1 MKKLSKFIAAV
12 FAVLLAFASCEVKT
26 SEVNEPVLSGV
37 KISSVD
43 SSFSDINLNNT
54 ESKIKFTIDL
64 PAGTKKVNVEASS
77 DNNVSFI
84 LYFNDEEY
92 ENNEIFELSQGS
104 NRITIEVMGTTS
116 KKYYLYL
123 NVPEIT
129 ASEITPDEDVS
140 IKQVRVGSKIATLNG
155 SSYSA
160 SIQDSTDTKTV
171 SVIITPSSSNAKV
184 TGVSSELTLNQG
196 NNSFTITVSNGS
208 SSANYTLTVDYTKTV
223 TPSYDVTVSSVK
235 VNGIEASANGTSF
248 TYSFPSDTAESKK
261 ALVSVTPSDSNASVS
276 SIGPVTIVSG
286 TPSNVSFTV
295 TNGTASQTYTL
306 IINYTKSVIEPDPVY
321 DVSLKS
327 VTVGGASV
335 SAAGKIYTYTK
346 KGSADSFTANIAAT
360 ATDSSAI
367 VTCSKSS
374 VTVSD
379 GSSENVTITVTNGT
393 ESETYTLIV
402 KYVKRAT
409 PPAPQSTQYWTNKDG
424 AVGTYKKISSFSDW
438 TENERIAQGAAYDDP
453 RTWKGV
459 QEVPYDVYAL
469 YAAWDDTNLYLMYEL
484 CNIADDDIFMIHDY
498 AGTDNANW
506 DNRDIPIGFALNTG
520 SSKCVTKPTITAQ
533 SKPIWGSIDFS
544 DENGMDY
551 ILYHSSKYGFAEH
564 KGSFVQ
570 VGTPGFFIA
579 DGTGFSYDKDKCLTV
594 NKSTEKGTS
603 GIDIRYTTGCVVT
616 GSANLKYECTPNDN
630 RTTSGQTGEDLMAST
645 NYKTVSSKHNSAR
658 DMSYMYTIP
667 LATIGITRAKL
678 ESEGIGVRQLTT
690 NGGSLM
696 DCLPWDPCMVD
707 VASDECSDDK
717 STSAEKRDLDEMT
730 TPQARI
736 GAM

>member
-12 FAVLLAFASCEVKT
+12 FAVLLAFASCEVKP

-43 SSFSDINLNNT
+43 SSFSDIIFKNT

-84 LYFNDEEY
+84 LFFNDEKY

-104 NRITIEVMGTTS
+104 NRITIEVLGTTS

-123 NVPEIT
+123 NVPESIPE
-129 ASEITPDEDVS
+129 EIPPEEIPTDED
-140 IKQVRVGSKIATLNG
+140 
-155 SSYSA
+155 
-160 SIQDSTDTKTV
+160 
-171 SVIITPSSSNAKV
+171 P
-184 TGVSSELTLNQG
+184 E
-196 NNSFTITVSNGS
+196 
-208 SSANYTLTVDYTKTV
+208 

-235 VNGIEASANGTSF
+235 VNGTEALKNGTS
-248 TYSFPSDTAESKK
+248 YSFTIPSSEADSQTAEVVVSPSDINAT
-261 ALVSVTPSDSNASVS
+261 VSEIA
-276 SIGPVTIVSG
+276 PVTVLSG
-286 TPSNVSFTV
+286 TPSNVTFTV
-295 TNGTASQTYTL
+295 TNGTS
-306 IINYTKSVIEPDPVY
+306 
-321 DVSLKS
+321 
-327 VTVGGASV
+327 
-335 SAAGKIYTYTK
+335 
-346 KGSADSFTANIAAT
+346 
-360 ATDSSAI
+360 
-367 VTCSKSS
+367 
-374 VTVSD
+374 
-379 GSSENVTITVTNGT
+379 
-393 ESETYTLIV
+393 SETYTLIV

-424 AVGTYKKISSFSDW
+424 AVGTYKTISSFSDW
-438 TENERIAQGAAYDDP
+438 TEKERIAQGAAYDDP

-506 DNRDIPIGFALNTG
+506 DNRNIPIGFALNTG
-520 SSKCVTKPTITAQ
+520 SSNCVTKPTITAQ
-533 SKPIWGSIDFS
+533 SKPIWGSIDFF
-544 DENGMDY
+544 DANGMDY

-564 KGSFVQ
+564 KDSFVQ

-579 DGTGFSYDKDKCLTV
+579 DGTGFSYDEDKCLSV
-594 NKSTEKGTS
+594 NTNTKKGTS

-616 GSANLKYECTPNDN
+616 GSGNLKYECTPNDN
-630 RTTSGQTGEDLMAST
+630 RTTSGQTGADLMAST

-717 STSAEKRDLDEMT
+717 STSAEKRDLDEIT

>member
-12 FAVLLAFASCEVKT
+12 FAVLLAFASCEVKP

-43 SSFSDINLNNT
+43 SSFSDIIFKNT

-84 LYFNDEEY
+84 LFFNDEKY

-104 NRITIEVMGTTS
+104 NRITIEVLGTTS

-123 NVPEIT
+123 NVPESVPEEIPPEEIPT
-129 ASEITPDEDVS
+129 ADPE
-140 IKQVRVGSKIATLNG
+140 
-155 SSYSA
+155 
-160 SIQDSTDTKTV
+160 
-171 SVIITPSSSNAKV
+171 
-184 TGVSSELTLNQG
+184 
-196 NNSFTITVSNGS
+196 
-208 SSANYTLTVDYTKTV
+208 

-235 VNGIEASANGTSF
+235 VNGTEALKNGTS
-248 TYSFPSDTAESKK
+248 YSFTIPSSEADSQTAEVVVSPSDINAT
-261 ALVSVTPSDSNASVS
+261 VSEIA
-276 SIGPVTIVSG
+276 PVTVLSG
-286 TPSNVSFTV
+286 TPSNVTFTV
-295 TNGTASQTYTL
+295 TNGTS
-306 IINYTKSVIEPDPVY
+306 
-321 DVSLKS
+321 
-327 VTVGGASV
+327 
-335 SAAGKIYTYTK
+335 
-346 KGSADSFTANIAAT
+346 
-360 ATDSSAI
+360 
-367 VTCSKSS
+367 
-374 VTVSD
+374 
-379 GSSENVTITVTNGT
+379 
-393 ESETYTLIV
+393 SETYTLIV

-424 AVGTYKKISSFSDW
+424 AVGTYKTISSFSDW
-438 TENERIAQGAAYDDP
+438 TEKERIAQGAAYDDP

-506 DNRDIPIGFALNTG
+506 DNRNIPIGFALNTG
-520 SSKCVTKPTITAQ
+520 SSNCVTKPTITAQ
-533 SKPIWGSIDFS
+533 SKPIWGSIDFF
-544 DENGMDY
+544 DANGMDY

-564 KGSFVQ
+564 KDSFVQ

-579 DGTGFSYDKDKCLTV
+579 DGTGFSYDEDKCLSV
-594 NKSTEKGTS
+594 NTNTKKGTS

-616 GSANLKYECTPNDN
+616 GSGNLKYECTPNDN
-630 RTTSGQTGEDLMAST
+630 RTTSGQTGADLMAST

-717 STSAEKRDLDEMT
+717 STSAEKRDLDEIT

>member
-12 FAVLLAFASCEVKT
+12 FAVLLAFASCEVKP

-37 KISSVD
+37 KISIVD
-43 SSFSDINLNNT
+43 STFSDINFKNT

-64 PAGTKKVNVEASS
+64 PAGTKKVNVEAAS

-104 NRITIEVMGTTS
+104 NRITIEVLGTTS

-123 NVPEIT
+123 NVPEIIPE
-129 ASEITPDEDVS
+129 EIPTDED
-140 IKQVRVGSKIATLNG
+140 
-155 SSYSA
+155 
-160 SIQDSTDTKTV
+160 
-171 SVIITPSSSNAKV
+171 P
-184 TGVSSELTLNQG
+184 E
-196 NNSFTITVSNGS
+196 
-208 SSANYTLTVDYTKTV
+208 

-235 VNGIEASANGTSF
+235 VNGTEALKNGTS
-248 TYSFPSDTAESKK
+248 YSITIPSSEEDSKTAEVVVSPSDINAT
-261 ALVSVTPSDSNASVS
+261 VSEIA
-276 SIGPVTIVSG
+276 PVKVLSG
-286 TPSNVSFTV
+286 TPSNVSFSV
-295 TNGTASQTYTL
+295 TNGTLSQNYTL

-327 VTVGGASV
+327 VTVGGTSV
-335 SAAGKIYTYTK
+335 SAADKIYTYTK
-346 KGSADSFTANIAAT
+346 KGSADSFTADIAAT

-393 ESETYTLIV
+393 ASETYTLIV

-424 AVGTYKKISSFSDW
+424 AVGTFKTISSFSDW
-438 TENERIAQGAAYDDP
+438 TANERIAQGAAYDDP

-520 SSKCVTKPTITAQ
+520 SSNCVTKPTITAQ

-564 KGSFVQ
+564 KDSFVG

-579 DGTGFSYDKDKCLTV
+579 DGTGFSYDEDKCLSV
-594 NKSTEKGTS
+594 NTSTEKGTS

-630 RTTSGQTGEDLMAST
+630 RTTSGQTGADLMAST

-667 LATIGITRAKL
+667 LATIGVTRAKL

-707 VASDECSDDK
+707 VASDECSDDT
-717 STSAEKRDLDEMT
+717 STSAEKRDLDEIT

>member
-43 SSFSDINLNNT
+43 SSFSDINLKNT
-54 ESKIKFTIDL
+54 ESKTKFTIDL
-64 PAGTKKVNVEASS
+64 PVGTKKVNVEAAS

-104 NRITIEVMGTTS
+104 NRITIGVLGTTS

-123 NVPEIT
+123 NVPESIPE
-129 ASEITPDEDVS
+129 EIPTDED
-140 IKQVRVGSKIATLNG
+140 
-155 SSYSA
+155 
-160 SIQDSTDTKTV
+160 
-171 SVIITPSSSNAKV
+171 P
-184 TGVSSELTLNQG
+184 E
-196 NNSFTITVSNGS
+196 
-208 SSANYTLTVDYTKTV
+208 

-235 VNGIEASANGTSF
+235 VNGTEALKNGTS
-248 TYSFPSDTAESKK
+248 YSFTIPSSEADSQTAEVVVSPSDINAT
-261 ALVSVTPSDSNASVS
+261 VSA
-276 SIGPVTIVSG
+276 IAPVKVLSG
-286 TPSNVSFTV
+286 TPSNVTFTV
-295 TNGTASQTYTL
+295 TNGTASQNYTL

-327 VTVGGASV
+327 VTVGGTSV
-335 SAAGKIYTYTK
+335 SAADKIYTYTK
-346 KGSADSFTANIAAT
+346 KGTADSFTANIDAT

-393 ESETYTLIV
+393 ASETYTLIV

-424 AVGTYKKISSFSDW
+424 AVGSYKTISSFSDW
-438 TENERIAQGAAYDDP
+438 TANERIAQGAAYDDP

-484 CNIADDDIFMIHDY
+484 CNIADDDIFMTHDY

-520 SSKCVTKPTITAQ
+520 SSKCVTKPTITAK
-533 SKPIWGSIDFS
+533 SIPIWDKIDFS

-579 DGTGFSYDKDKCLTV
+579 DGTGFSYDKDKCLSV
-594 NKSTEKGTS
+594 NTLTEKGTS

-630 RTTSGQTGEDLMAST
+630 RTTSGQTGADLMAST
-645 NYKTVSSKHNSAR
+645 NYKTVSNKHNSAR

>member
-12 FAVLLAFASCEVKT
+12 FAVLLAFASCEVKP

-43 SSFSDINLNNT
+43 SSFSDIIFKNT

-84 LYFNDEEY
+84 LFFNDEKY

-104 NRITIEVMGTTS
+104 NRITIEVLGTTS

-123 NVPEIT
+123 NVPESIPEQIPPE
-129 ASEITPDEDVS
+129 EIPTDED
-140 IKQVRVGSKIATLNG
+140 
-155 SSYSA
+155 
-160 SIQDSTDTKTV
+160 
-171 SVIITPSSSNAKV
+171 P
-184 TGVSSELTLNQG
+184 E
-196 NNSFTITVSNGS
+196 
-208 SSANYTLTVDYTKTV
+208 

-235 VNGIEASANGTSF
+235 VNGTEALKNGTS
-248 TYSFPSDTAESKK
+248 YSFTIPSSEADSQTAEVVVSPSDINAT
-261 ALVSVTPSDSNASVS
+261 VSEIA
-276 SIGPVTIVSG
+276 PVTVLSG
-286 TPSNVSFTV
+286 TPSNVTFTV
-295 TNGTASQTYTL
+295 TNGTS
-306 IINYTKSVIEPDPVY
+306 
-321 DVSLKS
+321 
-327 VTVGGASV
+327 
-335 SAAGKIYTYTK
+335 
-346 KGSADSFTANIAAT
+346 
-360 ATDSSAI
+360 
-367 VTCSKSS
+367 
-374 VTVSD
+374 
-379 GSSENVTITVTNGT
+379 
-393 ESETYTLIV
+393 SETYTLIV

-424 AVGTYKKISSFSDW
+424 AVGTYKTISSFSDW
-438 TENERIAQGAAYDDP
+438 TEKERIAQGAAYDDP

-506 DNRDIPIGFALNTG
+506 DNRNIPIGFALNTG
-520 SSKCVTKPTITAQ
+520 SSNCVTKPTITAQ
-533 SKPIWGSIDFS
+533 SKPIWGSIDFF
-544 DENGMDY
+544 DANGMDY

-564 KGSFVQ
+564 KDSFVQ

-579 DGTGFSYDKDKCLTV
+579 DGTGFSYDEDKCLSV
-594 NKSTEKGTS
+594 NTNTKKGTS

-616 GSANLKYECTPNDN
+616 GSGNLKYECTPNDN
-630 RTTSGQTGEDLMAST
+630 RTTSGQTGADLMAST

-717 STSAEKRDLDEMT
+717 STSAEKRDLDEIT

>member
-26 SEVNEPVLSGV
+26 PEVNEPVLSGV

-43 SSFSDINLNNT
+43 SSFSDINLKNT

-64 PAGTKKVNVEASS
+64 PAGTKKVNVEAAS

-104 NRITIEVMGTTS
+104 NRITIEVLGTTS

-123 NVPEIT
+123 NVPESIPE
-129 ASEITPDEDVS
+129 EIPTDED
-140 IKQVRVGSKIATLNG
+140 
-155 SSYSA
+155 
-160 SIQDSTDTKTV
+160 
-171 SVIITPSSSNAKV
+171 P
-184 TGVSSELTLNQG
+184 E
-196 NNSFTITVSNGS
+196 
-208 SSANYTLTVDYTKTV
+208 

-235 VNGIEASANGTSF
+235 VNGTEALKNGTS
-248 TYSFPSDTAESKK
+248 YSITIPSSEEDSKTAEVVVSPSDINAT
-261 ALVSVTPSDSNASVS
+261 VSAIASVK
-276 SIGPVTIVSG
+276 VLSG
-286 TPSNVSFTV
+286 TPSNVTFTV
-295 TNGTASQTYTL
+295 TNGTASQNYTL

-327 VTVGGASV
+327 VTVGGTSV
-335 SAAGKIYTYTK
+335 SAADKIYTYTK

-424 AVGTYKKISSFSDW
+424 AVGTYKKISSFNDW
-438 TENERIAQGAAYDDP
+438 TEKERIAQGAAYDDP

-520 SSKCVTKPTITAQ
+520 SSNCVTKPTITAQ
-533 SKPIWGSIDFS
+533 SIPIWGSIDFS
-544 DENGMDY
+544 DANGMDY

-579 DGTGFSYDKDKCLTV
+579 DGTGFSYDKDKCLSV
-594 NKSTEKGTS
+594 NLSTEKGTS

-616 GSANLKYECTPNDN
+616 GSANLKYECTPSDN

-667 LATIGITRAKL
+667 LATIGVTRAKL